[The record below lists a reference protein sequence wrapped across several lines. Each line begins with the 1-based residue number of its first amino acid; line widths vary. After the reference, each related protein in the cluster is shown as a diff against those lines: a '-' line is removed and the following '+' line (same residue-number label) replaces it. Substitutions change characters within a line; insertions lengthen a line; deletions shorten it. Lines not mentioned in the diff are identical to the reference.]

1 MAMVNDIV
9 IFPGEETTIG
19 HRSCFGGFC
28 MNKKNV
34 TRNVWSYK
42 NADFISLNEEIN
54 EYDWEIF
61 LNSSIDVDDMSERF
75 THKYLE
81 MMRKHIYELVD
92 SIAKTDSKACWSL
105 IKKLTKGSNNNYS
118 IPPLFDNNLKRF
130 GIQ

>member
-1 MAMVNDIV
+1 MAMFNDIV

-19 HRSCFGGFC
+19 HRSCFGDFC

-92 SIAKTDSKACWSL
+92 SIAKTDSKAC
-105 IKKLTKGSNNNYS
+105 
-118 IPPLFDNNLKRF
+118 
-130 GIQ
+130 

>member
-1 MAMVNDIV
+1 
-9 IFPGEETTIG
+9 
-19 HRSCFGGFC
+19 